1 MGRIKAYW
9 KGLPWATA
17 NAVKIFVDDTSE
29 SSEKLL
35 KCPSCQSWPE
45 KIEGFRVS
53 YTGEVV
59 CKAQELTLAQ
69 ILPGLPPEGYGGCV
83 ELVDLCEGVVKDR
96 VLDPTLNFLEGDAL
110 PSRIPQPQVMAK
122 ICGVKWQRLMIPS
135 LRTGLLGCPSRGR
148 RWRTVRRSY
157 VSLWTSGP

>member
-1 MGRIKAYW
+1 MSSSKIHREMRRNGLLLWHFLLVGALNFMWEGSKPTGRVCHGPPSRSQQLALDRLW
-9 KGLPWATA
+9 ES
-17 NAVKIFVDDTSE
+17 VKIFVDDTSE

-83 ELVDLCEGVVKDR
+83 QLVDLCEGVVKDR
-96 VLDPTLNFLEGDAL
+96 VLDP
-110 PSRIPQPQVMAK
+110 R
-122 ICGVKWQRLMIPS
+122 
-135 LRTGLLGCPSRGR
+135 
-148 RWRTVRRSY
+148 
-157 VSLWTSGP
+157 

>member
-1 MGRIKAYW
+1 MRRNGLLVWHFLLVGALNFMWEGSKPTGRVCHGPPSRSQQLALDRLW
-9 KGLPWATA
+9 D
-17 NAVKIFVDDTSE
+17 AVKIFVDDTSE

-83 ELVDLCEGVVKDR
+83 QLVDLCEGVVKES
-96 VLDPTLNFLEGDAL
+96 VGSHAEL
-110 PSRIPQPQVMAK
+110 P
-122 ICGVKWQRLMIPS
+122 
-135 LRTGLLGCPSRGR
+135 GR
-148 RWRTVRRSY
+148 RCSSIAY
-157 VSLWTSGP
+157 PSASGHG